1 MYAVRRS
8 SCSDQKRSYRRN
20 QAIACSNGAAV
31 RLQMTV
37 RPVLVR
43 EIRAASVNTLR
54 CFMIAGSDMGN
65 GRARSLMDAFFRS
78 LSWVMSARRVGS
90 ASAAKT

>member
-1 MYAVRRS
+1 MYSVRRS

-20 QAIACSNGAAV
+20 QAVACSKGAAV
-31 RLQMTV
+31 KLQMTV

-43 EIRAASVNTLR
+43 EIKAASVSTSR

-65 GRARSLMDAFFRS
+65 GRARSLTDALSPS